1 MVRPEIREARSY
13 FYTWP
18 APNGNY
24 GPESMQELTNVEPK
38 MNESNYKMC
47 SFTLN
52 GQMYMAGGE
61 EYGYKTRLD
70 YTKRARD

>member
-1 MVRPEIREARSY
+1 MVRPELREARSY

-18 APNGNY
+18 VDRSN
-24 GPESMQELTNVEPK
+24 GPESMEELSNVEPK

-61 EYGYKTRLD
+61 ENGYKTRLD
-70 YTKRARD
+70 